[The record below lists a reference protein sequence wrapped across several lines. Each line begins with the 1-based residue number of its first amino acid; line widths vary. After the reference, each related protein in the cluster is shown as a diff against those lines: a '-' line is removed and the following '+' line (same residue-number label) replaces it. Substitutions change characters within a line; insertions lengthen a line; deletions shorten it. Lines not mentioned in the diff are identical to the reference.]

1 MLYRMTLEHYL
12 NTNGR
17 VQSGMMAKSN
27 LIDKLEIYGFVN
39 ACKDEDMYT
48 MAYST
53 GYAINGIVN
62 KEPINQI
69 ILSNYIYQ
77 VTSHYSGKDITHAG
91 MAIPIFQTLAV
102 SEAEGQYNVEDLYI
116 PSLIG
121 KQLYRKIKS
130 RHGNGVTVRD
140 CDLRKADFPSR
151 ISAID
156 GKAMLSAPAGHVQIL
171 DKDGVIKSIGENI
184 MVVCR
189 YIHAE
194 TGTMCYTQYNLNEVF
209 IDDLH

>member
-1 MLYRMTLEHYL
+1 MLYRMTLENYL

-53 GYAINGIVN
+53 GCAINGIVN

-77 VTSHYSGKDITHAG
+77 VTFHYSGKDITHAG

-116 PSLIG
+116 PSLI
-121 KQLYRKIKS
+121 
-130 RHGNGVTVRD
+130 
-140 CDLRKADFPSR
+140 
-151 ISAID
+151 
-156 GKAMLSAPAGHVQIL
+156 
-171 DKDGVIKSIGENI
+171 
-184 MVVCR
+184 
-189 YIHAE
+189 
-194 TGTMCYTQYNLNEVF
+194 
-209 IDDLH
+209 